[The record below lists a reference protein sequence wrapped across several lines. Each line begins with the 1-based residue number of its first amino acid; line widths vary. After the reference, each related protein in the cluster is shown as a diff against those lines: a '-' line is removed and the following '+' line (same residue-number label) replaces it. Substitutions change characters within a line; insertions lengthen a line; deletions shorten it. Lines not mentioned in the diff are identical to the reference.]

1 MHLPQYTYKHWK
13 SLSPTST
20 SKISL
25 LQTFDILSHVFYK
38 SVIEPTGDSFDG
50 YEESRAAPPYPDLG
64 PAPALTQDSGNNLTV
79 NTILKISK
87 VHCMPSNMNNMSI
100 GIVVK

>member
-1 MHLPQYTYKHWK
+1 M
-13 SLSPTST
+13 
-20 SKISL
+20 
-25 LQTFDILSHVFYK
+25 FYK

-64 PAPALTQDSGNNLTV
+64 PAPALTQDTGNNLTV

-87 VHCMPSNMNNMSI
+87 VHCMPSNMNMSI
-100 GIVVK
+100 GIVVILFSLSTKCWF